1 MCQDLK
7 NLWLRM
13 HWINIKVIKDQ
24 KTTMTNEE
32 WSKNVRDEIIGTS
45 NIKVQR
51 VKEENEADLFD

>member
-1 MCQDLK
+1 
-7 NLWLRM
+7 
-13 HWINIKVIKDQ
+13 
-24 KTTMTNEE
+24 MTNVE